1 MRGVFFMKRKK
12 IGEILV
18 QENLLSPEQL
28 DQALVES
35 KKEKKRLGDILILMD
50 LVTEDDIFR
59 VLSRQLGIPQAGL
72 ASKKINP
79 KILDLIP
86 AIFCYKNHVVPLGFK
101 DKFLWV
107 AMADPTDYEILK
119 DMAFI
124 TGYHTKPAIEKDRI
138 ILDFLMR
145 YHSPPLEAQDP
156 FLSGN
161 DPTADEIQVMDNIDD
176 QDDISF
182 SNLEKAAKG
191 GVIRQLTNGII
202 ANAIKV
208 QASDIH
214 IEPQENEVFV
224 RFRVD
229 GIMRDVMSFT
239 KTAHPSVI
247 SRIKIMSNLDIT
259 QRRTPQDGRARIQ
272 VMERPFDLRISSLPT
287 YYGEKIVIRILEA
300 CLTLPLEK
308 LGMNIPEL
316 DRFKALL
323 KRPKG
328 LVLITG
334 PTGSGKTTTL
344 YSALGYIFSP
354 QINIV
359 TIEDP
364 IEYSLPGIN
373 QVQVNIAAGMT
384 FAKGLRSLLRQDPDV
399 VMIGEIR
406 DKETAAIALQAAQTG
421 HLVLS
426 TLHTNNAISAVT
438 RLVNMGIEPFW
449 ITSSLLCVIAQ
460 KLVRKIHADCSR
472 EDLLPEKILFRFPQA
487 KPGIFKRGQGCSGCL
502 GSGYSGRIG
511 IYEMFVPDKSIEKM
525 IMTNAQDSDILN
537 AARMSGMRS
546 ITEDGFQK
554 AAAGLTTLDEVIR
567 VAPPG
572 EKKEGR
578 KPSPLPQSPKKI
590 SEPVP
595 DSIMPLGERQ
605 KLSMK
610 DRIMVIDDDEAI
622 LRIIKKILTS
632 EFYEVVEV
640 TNGKDG
646 LNQIFEHPPDLILV
660 DYEMPGMNGI
670 DFIEKLK
677 ANSKVSKIPVIMLTA
692 TTAEETEI
700 DAFSMGADDWI
711 CKPIHKARLLAR
723 IKRLLKK

>member
-1 MRGVFFMKRKK
+1 MKRKK

-18 QENLLSPEQL
+18 QENFLTPEQL
-28 DQALVES
+28 DQALVEA
-35 KKEKKRLGDILILMD
+35 KKKKNRLGATLILMD
-50 LVTEDDIFR
+50 LITEDDIFQ

-86 AIFCYKNHVVPLGFK
+86 ADFCYKNHVVPLGFK
-101 DKFLWV
+101 DKSLWV
-107 AMADPTDYEILK
+107 AMADPTDYETLK

-124 TGYHTKPAIEKDRI
+124 TECRTKPAIEKSKI

-145 YHSPPLEAQDP
+145 YHSPPLETQEYD
-156 FLSGN
+156 LSGE
-161 DPTADEIQVMDNIDD
+161 DTTADEIQVMDTIDD

-182 SNLEKAAKG
+182 TNLERAAKG
-191 GVIRQLTNGII
+191 GVVRQLTNGII
-202 ANAIKV
+202 ANAIKE

-214 IEPQENEVFV
+214 IEPQEDEVV
-224 RFRVD
+224 IRFRVD

-239 KTAHPSVI
+239 KTIHPSVV
-247 SRIKIMSNLDIT
+247 SRIKIMTNLDIT
-259 QRRTPQDGRARIQ
+259 QRRIPQDGRARIK

-300 CLTLPLEK
+300 RLTLPLEN
-308 LGMNIPEL
+308 LGMGKPEL

-323 KRPKG
+323 KQPKG

-354 QINIV
+354 EINIV

-373 QVQVNIAAGMT
+373 QVHVNTAAGMT

-406 DKETAAIALQAAQTG
+406 DEETAAIALQAAQTG

-460 KLVRKIHADCSR
+460 KLVRKIHTTCSR
-472 EDLLPEKILFRFPQA
+472 KDRVPEKILSGFPR
-487 KPGIFKRGQGCSGCL
+487 KNPDIFKRGQGCSGCR

-511 IYEMFVPDKSIEKM
+511 IYEMLVIDKNIKKM
-525 IMTNAQDSDILN
+525 IMAKAQDFDILY
-537 AARMSGMRS
+537 AARMSGMKS

-554 AAAGLTTLDEVIR
+554 AVAGLTTLDEVIR

-572 EKKEGR
+572 ENKEGK
-578 KPSPLPQSPKKI
+578 KPSSLPQRPGKV
-590 SEPVP
+590 SEPVS
-595 DSIMPLGERQ
+595 DLILPLDKSQR
-605 KLSMK
+605 LSLK
-610 DRIMVIDDDEAI
+610 DCIMVIDDDEAI
-622 LRIIKKILTS
+622 LRIVKKILTN

-640 TNGKDG
+640 SNGKDG
-646 LNQIFEHPPDLILV
+646 LNQVFEHPPDLILV
-660 DYEMPGMNGI
+660 DYEMPGINGI
-670 DFIEKLK
+670 DFIKKLK
-677 ANSKVSKIPVIMLTA
+677 ANSRVSKIPVIMLTA
-692 TTAEETEI
+692 TQAEETEI
-700 DAFSMGADDWI
+700 DAFTMGADDWI
-711 CKPIHKARLLAR
+711 SKPIQKARLLAR

>member
-1 MRGVFFMKRKK
+1 MKRKK

-35 KKEKKRLGDILILMD
+35 KKTKKRLGDLLILMD
-50 LVTEDDIFR
+50 LAKEDDIFR
-59 VLSRQLGIPQAGL
+59 VLSRQLRIPQAGL
-72 ASKKINP
+72 ATKKINP
-79 KILDLIP
+79 KILDLLP
-86 AIFCYKNHVVPLGFK
+86 AVFCYKKHVVPMGFK
-101 DKFLWV
+101 DKCLWV
-107 AMADPTDYEILK
+107 AMDDPTDYETLK
-119 DMAFI
+119 DIAFI
-124 TGYHTKPAIEKDRI
+124 TGCHTKPAIEKKGVI
-138 ILDFLMR
+138 IDFLMR
-145 YHSPPLEAQDP
+145 YHSPPFEAQDP

-161 DPTADEIQVMDNIDD
+161 DTAADEIQVMDTIDD

-182 SNLEKAAKG
+182 VNLERAAKG

-202 ANAIKV
+202 ANAINAH
-208 QASDIH
+208 ASDIH
-214 IEPQENEVFV
+214 IEPQEDDVAV

-239 KTAHPSVI
+239 KTAHPSVV

-300 CLTLPLEK
+300 RLTLPLEK
-308 LGMNIPEL
+308 LGINIPEL
-316 DRFKALL
+316 DRFKSLL

-344 YSALGYIFSP
+344 YSALGYVFSP
-354 QINIV
+354 EINIV

-373 QVQVNIAAGMT
+373 QVQVNTATGMT

-426 TLHTNNAISAVT
+426 TLHTNNAVSAVI
-438 RLVNMGIEPFW
+438 RLINMGIEPFW

-472 EDLLPEKILFRFPQA
+472 EDQITEKILSRFPGA

-511 IYEMFVPDKSIEKM
+511 IYEMFVPDKGIAKM
-525 IMTNAQDSDILN
+525 IMANAPDSDILN
-537 AARMSGMRS
+537 AARMSGMKS
-546 ITEDGFQK
+546 MTEDGFQK
-554 AAAGLTTLDEVIR
+554 AAAGLTTLAEVIR

-572 EKKEGR
+572 EKKEGQ
-578 KPSPLPQSPKKI
+578 KPSPLTQSPGKS
-590 SEPVP
+590 SEPVT
-595 DSIMPLGERQ
+595 DSILPLDAGQ
-605 KLSMK
+605 KLSLK
-610 DRIMVIDDDEAI
+610 NRILVIDDDEAI

-632 EFYEVVEV
+632 EFYEAVEV
-640 TNGKDG
+640 SNGKDG
-646 LNQIFEHPPDLILV
+646 LDHVFEYPPDLILV

-670 DFIEKLK
+670 DFIKKLK
-677 ANSKVSKIPVIMLTA
+677 ANSRVSKIPVIMLTA
-692 TTAEETEI
+692 SQAEETEI
-700 DAFSMGADDWI
+700 EALNMGADDWI
-711 CKPIHKARLLAR
+711 SKPIHKERLLAR